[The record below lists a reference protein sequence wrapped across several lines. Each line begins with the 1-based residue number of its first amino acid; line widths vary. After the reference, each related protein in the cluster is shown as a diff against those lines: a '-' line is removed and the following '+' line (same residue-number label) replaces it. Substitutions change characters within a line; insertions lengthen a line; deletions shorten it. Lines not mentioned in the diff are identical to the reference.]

1 MPAEV
6 LIKYWGLM
14 LIQLFSIFWAGVAS
28 TTAVDLTLIG
38 HIKGWRRIR
47 YPKWLGCFISNKR
60 LYGYE
65 IVTDQHTHPQ
75 VLWFLL
81 GAFLIEGGIFG
92 LIVGVWQFVNDVD
105 DWVLWAIAA
114 PLYISAIAWLVFSKL
129 WARKEYLR
137 RVQDYQP

>member
-14 LIQLFSIFWAGVAS
+14 LIQLFSVFWPCVAG

-47 YPKWLGCFISNKR
+47 YPKWLGFIDDKR
-60 LYGYE
+60 RYGYE
-65 IVTDQHTHPQ
+65 IVADQHTHPQ

-81 GAFLIEGGIFG
+81 GVFLIEGGIFG

-105 DWVLWAIAA
+105 AWVLWAIAT
-114 PLYISAIAWLVFSKL
+114 PLYFSAIAWLVFSKL
-129 WARKEYLR
+129 WARKEYLG
-137 RVQDYQP
+137 RVQKYGP

>member
-81 GAFLIEGGIFG
+81 GAFLIEGGYSG
-92 LIVGVWQFVNDVD
+92 
-105 DWVLWAIAA
+105 
-114 PLYISAIAWLVFSKL
+114 
-129 WARKEYLR
+129 
-137 RVQDYQP
+137 